1 MDDPGRAPEDRCL
14 INGEAPAGATWPALR
29 EPALEQLERAAVR
42 VAEAGLKAEYQAWR
56 SRMGLE
62 PTAEQILLLDRLQQD
77 AFKLGQ
83 VFAAWA
89 HDPV

>member
-1 MDDPGRAPEDRCL
+1 MRDPGRALDDSRFE
-14 INGEAPAGATWPALR
+14 NGPAAAGGTGR
-29 EPALEQLERAAVR
+29 VFSEPASEQLERAAVR

-56 SRMGLE
+56 TRMGLE

-89 HDPV
+89 HDPT